1 MRRSLTALGPRV
13 EDQPLPEWS
22 DPEQVETASIRAIDE
37 LLGHDVDRIAAVL
50 GVSRRELNKQRERRP
65 DRKLWLFR
73 LCEIA
78 HAVVE
83 RFGPDR
89 AAPAARLFARACG
102 HDLATGA
109 PPASTGGCHD
119 DVLHLLAGAMR
130 EFGEVATGLS
140 EAALDGV
147 DRREAEQLIPEVDQ
161 AIERLQAIRN
171 RLVFLS
177 MPRPRRVGDPPVKSA

>member
-1 MRRSLTALGPRV
+1 MPRSLTARDTRV
-13 EDQPLPEWS
+13 EDQPLPAWS

-37 LLGHDVDRIAAVL
+37 LLGHDVDRIA
-50 GVSRRELNKQRERRP
+50 GVVGLSRRELNKQRERRP
-65 DRKLWLFR
+65 DRKLWLVR
-73 LCEIA
+73 LCEMGR
-78 HAVVE
+78 AVAE
-83 RFGPDR
+83 RFGTER
-89 AAPAARLFARACG
+89 TAPAARLFARACG

-109 PPASTGGCHD
+109 PAASADGCHD

-147 DRREAEQLIPEVDQ
+147 DRQEALALIPEVDQ
-161 AIERLQAIRN
+161 AVERLQAIRN

-177 MPRPRRVGDPPVKSA
+177 MPRPRRVGEPHVKKA